1 MTTKR
6 QCGDCQ
12 LCCRLLPT
20 AEIAKPENQRC
31 PHQKSYCG
39 CTIYP
44 KRPMSCQLWSCR
56 WLLGDDM
63 ADQPRPD
70 RSHIVVDMMPD
81 VIRKVNNA
89 TGEIETLP
97 VIVVWID
104 PAHRDA
110 YKSDVFLRYVKRQ
123 TVPVLIRYGS
133 SDSGGVLFP
142 PATTGLDDI
151 AWHGSEIGATMPR
164 TLREKAAAMGAT
176 LSERPAPGEY
186 GAVTMTMPDG
196 KSHTIA
202 ATTVVDVRHVDT
214 AAQAFD
220 VLRQLS
226 RAKPK
231 G

>member
-20 AEIAKPENQRC
+20 EEIGKPENQRC
-31 PHQKSYCG
+31 RHQKSYCG

-44 KRPMSCQLWSCR
+44 NRPMSCQLWSCR
-56 WLLGDDM
+56 WLVDDDM

-81 VIRKVNNA
+81 VIRAKDNT
-89 TGEIETLP
+89 TGEVHTMP

-110 YKSDVFLRYVKRQ
+110 YKSPVFIRYVMRQ
-123 TVPVLIRYGS
+123 TVPVLVRYGS
-133 SDSGGVLFP
+133 RDSGGVLFP
-142 PATTGLDDI
+142 PATTGRDEV
-151 AWHGSEIGATMPR
+151 AWHGSEIGADMPR
-164 TLREKAAAMGAT
+164 TLREKAAALGAT
-176 LSERPAPGEY
+176 LSERPAFGEY
-186 GAVTMTMPDG
+186 KPVTMTMPDG
-196 KSHTIA
+196 STKTIA
-202 ATTVVDVRHVDT
+202 ATTIVDVLHVDT
-214 AAQAFD
+214 AKDAFD
-220 VLRQLS
+220 VLRKLS
-226 RAKPK
+226 SGPPK